1 MRDFEVLERCD
12 HYFRCCV
19 DGDAAKHCRILI
31 NNFSQNLPLGKH
43 RLHVEE
49 ISSKYEHYAMD
60 AVFKLTLP
68 FEEQH
73 SIAICT
79 LNAGKKNNFTYKACV
94 KLGGK
99 WEPILGEWVFSASV
113 KEKVDQLGA
122 IVHSPR
128 VLVEVRFKETISQ
141 PGKSLT
147 LFGFE
152 LVKGLNINHTP
163 ILYKAVTLKKGDITY
178 IPGLNA
184 KTIVMADSVVRLSVP
199 KLMLESPL
207 FREDYLCAT
216 EYKIVKK

>member
-1 MRDFEVLERCD
+1 MREFEVLERCD

-19 DGDAAKHCRILI
+19 DGDAGKHCRILI
-31 NNFSQNLPLGKH
+31 DVFSQDLPLGKH

-49 ISSKYEHYAMD
+49 ISDKYKHYAMD

-68 FEEQH
+68 FAEQH

-113 KEKVDQLGA
+113 QDRVEQLGQ
-122 IVHSPR
+122 IVHSPV
-128 VLVEVRFKETISQ
+128 VLVEVKFKETISQ
-141 PGKSLT
+141 PSKSLT

-163 ILYKAVTLKKGDITY
+163 ILHRNVVLKKGDITY
-178 IPGLNA
+178 IPGLNS
-184 KTIVMADSVVRLSVP
+184 KSIILADSVLRLPVP
-199 KLMLESPL
+199 KLMLESPS
-207 FREDYLCAT
+207 FKEDYLCVT
-216 EYKIVKK
+216 EYKIVKR